1 MTMELIRFNAPH
13 GAEIRNLDLSQPM
26 SEETVESV
34 RSAWHENP
42 VLLFRGQNLDD
53 QQLMALARN
62 FGELELPP
70 SRLLKYSHGS
80 GQKDDVPPEINVIS
94 NIVENGKKIGQL
106 GAEEAKWH
114 TDTGFVEKPPAGSF
128 LHAKE
133 LPPEGEGANTS
144 FLNLYDAYEALP
156 DDLRE
161 QVEDRW
167 SKHDPSYTSDGVLRK
182 DFRAYSDPSMGP
194 GPCHPLVREHP
205 ETGRKALYLGRRF
218 NSYVLGLTVEDS
230 EELLDRLW
238 AHATQDRFLYEHVW
252 SLGDVLIWDNRCVMH
267 RREAFNPN
275 MRRRMHRAQT
285 AGDRPFR

>member
-1 MTMELIRFNAPH
+1 MELIRFNAPH

-114 TDTGFVEKPPAGSF
+114 TDTGFVEKPPAG
-128 LHAKE
+128 
-133 LPPEGEGANTS
+133 
-144 FLNLYDAYEALP
+144 
-156 DDLRE
+156 R
-161 QVEDRW
+161 R
-167 SKHDPSYTSDGVLRK
+167 R
-182 DFRAYSDPSMGP
+182 
-194 GPCHPLVREHP
+194 REHILP
-205 ETGRKALYLGRRF
+205 K
-218 NSYVLGLTVEDS
+218 
-230 EELLDRLW
+230 
-238 AHATQDRFLYEHVW
+238 
-252 SLGDVLIWDNRCVMH
+252 SL
-267 RREAFNPN
+267 
-275 MRRRMHRAQT
+275 
-285 AGDRPFR
+285 